1 MVSHLFHLLLFSA
14 IVATYFGLLV
24 RRKPRE
30 QLKLAGMIFGG
41 MVGGTLVLAYL
52 MFPFPG

>member
-1 MVSHLFHLLLFSA
+1 MASHFFHLLLFSA
-14 IVATYFGLLV
+14 IVSTYFGLLV
-24 RRKPRE
+24 RRRPRE
-30 QLKLAGMIFGG
+30 QAKLAGMIFAG

>member
-1 MVSHLFHLLLFSA
+1 MRSHLLQLLLYSG

-24 RRKPRE
+24 RRKSAE
-30 QLKLAGMIFGG
+30 QLKLGALIFAG

-52 MFPFPG
+52 MYPFPR